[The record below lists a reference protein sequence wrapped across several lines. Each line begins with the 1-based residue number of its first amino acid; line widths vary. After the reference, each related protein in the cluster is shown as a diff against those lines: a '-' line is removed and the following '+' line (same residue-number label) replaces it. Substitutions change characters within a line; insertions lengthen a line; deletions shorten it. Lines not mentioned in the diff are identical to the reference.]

1 MKPKVPITEADFRD
15 MLTTLGINPDEDFS
29 DLQSEDLSAIPKD
42 QWYKCCEVTPPA
54 AILRYLQSGD
64 TLTHHTINMMEIAIE
79 KTCGVDA
86 PWYITSMRDGTEEDG
101 NLSVRYF
108 YLLKEED

>member
-1 MKPKVPITEADFRD
+1 MKRKQDIPDAEFRQ
-15 MLTTLGINPDEDFS
+15 LLIALGFNPDEDFS
-29 DLQSEDLSAIPKD
+29 DLQPEDLSAIPKD
-42 QWYKCCEVTPPA
+42 QWEECSRVTPPP

-108 YLLKEED
+108 YLLKES